1 MGMETMNPQDKPSAI
16 GIGKQNSEQKRFG
29 FSSRPNTGEIS
40 AGFSAAANKSLGGAG
55 GTTS

>member
-1 MGMETMNPQDKPSAI
+1 MNPQDKPSA
-16 GIGKQNSEQKRFG
+16 IGKQNSEQKRFG

>member
-16 GIGKQNSEQKRFG
+16 GKQNSEQKRFG
-29 FSSRPNTGEIS
+29 FSSRQNTGEAA